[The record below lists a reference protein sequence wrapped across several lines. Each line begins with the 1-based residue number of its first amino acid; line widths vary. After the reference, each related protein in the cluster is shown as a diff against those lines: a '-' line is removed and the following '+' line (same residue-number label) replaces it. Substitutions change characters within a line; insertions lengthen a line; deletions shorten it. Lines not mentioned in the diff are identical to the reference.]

1 MYCPAFF
8 ASFGAGFALT
18 RTYLPVKLLSHKQQK
33 EQNLLYNNR
42 KLSYRK
48 DQISNQ
54 AREYAKKI

>member
-1 MYCPAFF
+1 MYYPAFF
-8 ASFGAGFALT
+8 ASFGAGSALT
-18 RTYLPVKLLSHKQQK
+18 RTYLLVKPLTHKQPK

-42 KLSYRK
+42 KLSYWE